1 MPPTAKRKAVIIGAT
16 GLVGSRLLALLLEDK
31 DFGEIHAFLRGALP
45 EHPKLR
51 QSVMELSQL
60 ETAVFPAADAV
71 FCCLGTTLR
80 RAGSREAF
88 RKVDFDATLAAARRA
103 RAAGCRIFLLVTA
116 RGANP
121 ESRIFYNRVKGEIE
135 TAVRELS
142 FPSLVILRPGLL
154 LGARSESRPLESLA
168 QAVLGALKP
177 LLIGPLSAARPIAG
191 ETVARAMHAAA
202 KGDWKAPFILE
213 GAELEVLGAARR
225 GDYEPAS

>member
-1 MPPTAKRKAVIIGAT
+1 MAQRTAVIIGAT
-16 GLVGSRLLALLLEDK
+16 GLVGSRLLSLLLEDTEYL
-31 DFGEIHAFLRGALP
+31 EIHAFVRRALP

-51 QSVMELSQL
+51 QSVMDLTGL
-60 ETAVFPAADAV
+60 EAAHFPQADAV

-116 RGANP
+116 QGANP
-121 ESRIFYNRVKGEIE
+121 NSRIFYNRVKGEIE
-135 TAVRELS
+135 KAVRELS

-154 LGARSESRPLESLA
+154 LGERDESRPLEALA
-168 QAVLGALKP
+168 QAVLGTLKP
-177 LLIGPLSAARPIAG
+177 LLIGPLSVARPIAG
-191 ETVARAMHAAA
+191 DTVARAMHIAA

-213 GAELEVLGAARR
+213 GYELEVLGSPR
-225 GDYEPAS
+225 